1 MTEEWMQ
8 DPAIAHIDK
17 AKLDFLQALV
27 FESQSLSREKL
38 LPFLLSVAKK
48 GQEHNV
54 SFDNEEMNLIIET
67 IRQYSTPEEI
77 DRIDKLMRM
86 RQKKV

>member
-27 FESQSLSREKL
+27 FESQSLSKEKL

-54 SFDNEEMNLIIET
+54 SFDNE
-67 IRQYSTPEEI
+67 
-77 DRIDKLMRM
+77 
-86 RQKKV
+86 

>member
-27 FESQSLSREKL
+27 FESQSLSKEKL

-54 SFDNEEMNLIIET
+54 SFNNEEMNLIIET

-86 RQKKV
+86 RQNKG

>member
-17 AKLDFLQALV
+17 AKLDFLQTLV
-27 FESQSLSREKL
+27 FESQSLSKEKL

>member
-8 DPAIAHIDK
+8 APAIAHIDK

-27 FESQSLSREKL
+27 FESQSLSKEKL

>member
-27 FESQSLSREKL
+27 FESQSLSKEKL

-86 RQKKV
+86 RQKKI

>member
-27 FESQSLSREKL
+27 FESQSLSKEKL

>member
-27 FESQSLSREKL
+27 FESQSLSKEKL

-54 SFDNEEMNLIIET
+54 SFDNDEMNLIIET

-86 RQKKV
+86 RQKKI

>member
-27 FESQSLSREKL
+27 FESQSLSKEKL

-54 SFDNEEMNLIIET
+54 SFDNKEMNLIIET

-77 DRIDKLMRM
+77 DRIDKLMRI